1 MPPSSSSRPIE
12 ILLIDDSPTDV
23 LLTRE
28 AMEYSRLLNV
38 LHCVE
43 NGVEGLAFLRREGAY
58 ADKPRPHLI
67 LLDLNLPIKGGL
79 DVLVEIKADPS
90 LRTIPVVILTTS
102 KTEEDVMRSYGM
114 HANCFITKPVD
125 FEQFTRVVQ
134 SINEFWCSIVTLPP
148 PTP

>member
-134 SINEFWCSIVTLPP
+134 SINEFWFSIVTLPP

>member
-38 LHCVE
+38 LHWVE

-79 DVLVEIKADPS
+79 DVLVEIKADGYETFVPKFEMTPGRTTTIRGS
-90 LRTIPVVILTTS
+90 L
-102 KTEEDVMRSYGM
+102 K
-114 HANCFITKPVD
+114 K
-125 FEQFTRVVQ
+125 Q
-134 SINEFWCSIVTLPP
+134 
-148 PTP
+148 